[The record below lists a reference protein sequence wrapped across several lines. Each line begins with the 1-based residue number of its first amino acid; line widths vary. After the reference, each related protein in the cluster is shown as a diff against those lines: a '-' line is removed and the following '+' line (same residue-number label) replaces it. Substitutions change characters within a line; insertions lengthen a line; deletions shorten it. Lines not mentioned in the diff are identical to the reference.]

1 MAPEGR
7 LNADVG
13 AHWRDASR
21 SPSVTVFRN
30 GRSAARRV
38 DSALMNPTRQDQA
51 YSTRPA
57 TVAAPG
63 DDPSVVKRIAEG
75 DESALATLYDRWSQV
90 VYSLVAHLLKDAD
103 GAEDVVEE
111 TFWQVWQRASSYD
124 ASRGTVRTWI
134 LTIGRSRALDRLRS
148 RKRSRE
154 DVTTDLS
161 LIRDPGSDPSQDAE
175 GAERSRMVYDA
186 LTQLPE
192 DQRRALE
199 LAYFRGLSQS
209 EIAEFLGEPLGTIKT
224 RMRLGMQK
232 LRDKLVGLRESAA

>member
-1 MAPEGR
+1 MATS
-7 LNADVG
+7 NDDV
-13 AHWRDASR
+13 
-21 SPSVTVFRN
+21 
-30 GRSAARRV
+30 
-38 DSALMNPTRQDQA
+38 
-51 YSTRPA
+51 
-57 TVAAPG
+57 
-63 DDPSVVKRIAEG
+63 SVVRGIADG
-75 DESALATLYDRWSQV
+75 DESALATLYDHWAQS

-148 RKRSRE
+148 RKRNRE
-154 DVTTDLS
+154 DVVTDLTFV
-161 LIRDPGSDPSQDAE
+161 RDPRSDPSQELE
-175 GAERSRMVYDA
+175 GAERRQLVYSA
-186 LTQLPE
+186 LSELPD

-199 LAYFRGLSQS
+199 LAYYRGLSQS

-232 LRDKLVGLRESAA
+232 LSDKLIGLRESRA

>member
-1 MAPEGR
+1 
-7 LNADVG
+7 
-13 AHWRDASR
+13 
-21 SPSVTVFRN
+21 
-30 GRSAARRV
+30 
-38 DSALMNPTRQDQA
+38 MNPSRQDQA

-57 TVAAPG
+57 PPASN
-63 DDPSVVKRIAEG
+63 DDASLVRRIADG

-148 RKRSRE
+148 RRRNRE
-154 DVTTDLS
+154 DFSTDLS
-161 LIRDPGSDPSQDAE
+161 LIRDPHSDPAQQVE
-175 GAERSRMVYDA
+175 GAERSHLVYAA
-186 LTQLPE
+186 LGGLPE
-192 DQRRALE
+192 DQRIALE
-199 LAYFRGLSQS
+199 LAYFRGLTQS
-209 EIAEFLGEPLGTIKT
+209 EISELLSEPLGTIKT

-232 LRDKLVGLRESAA
+232 LRDMLISLREGRA

>member
-1 MAPEGR
+1 
-7 LNADVG
+7 
-13 AHWRDASR
+13 
-21 SPSVTVFRN
+21 
-30 GRSAARRV
+30 
-38 DSALMNPTRQDQA
+38 MNPTRQDQA

-57 TVAAPG
+57 VPAVPG
-63 DDPSVVKRIAEG
+63 DDASVVKRIAEG
-75 DESALATLYDRWSQV
+75 DESALATLYDRWSPV

-111 TFWQVWQRASSYD
+111 TFWQVWQRAASYD

-134 LTIGRSRALDRLRS
+134 LTIGRSRGLDRLRS

-154 DVTTDLS
+154 DGSTDLS
-161 LIRDPGSDPSQDAE
+161 LIRDPGADPSQDAE
-175 GAERSRMVYDA
+175 GAERSRLVYDA
-186 LTQLPE
+186 LAQLPE

-209 EIAEFLGEPLGTIKT
+209 EIAEYLSEPLGTIKT

>member
-1 MAPEGR
+1 
-7 LNADVG
+7 
-13 AHWRDASR
+13 
-21 SPSVTVFRN
+21 
-30 GRSAARRV
+30 
-38 DSALMNPTRQDQA
+38 MNPTRQDQA

-57 TVAAPG
+57 TPAVPG
-63 DDPSVVKRIAEG
+63 DDASVVKRIAEG

-124 ASRGTVRTWI
+124 ATRGTVRTWV

-148 RKRSRE
+148 RKRNRE
-154 DVTTDLS
+154 DVSVDLS
-161 LIRDPGSDPSQDAE
+161 LIRDPGTDPSQDAE
-175 GAERSRMVYDA
+175 GSERRRLVYDA
-186 LTQLPE
+186 LAQLPE

-209 EIAEFLGEPLGTIKT
+209 EIAEFLSEPLGTIKT

-232 LRDKLVGLRESAA
+232 LRDQLVGLRENTA